1 MTWTWLGIAAAVFF
15 VFSCFWGFR
24 RGFVREAVSMLF
36 VVLSVVIVWF
46 INPYVNEFIRENTS
60 VYETIQGGCRSFVEE
75 QMPEGAALNH
85 EKQTSVIEDLHFP
98 SLLADGMKENNT
110 AEVYR
115 YLAVTSFA
123 DYISGYLSQV
133 AVNGIS
139 FLISYILATL
149 IIRMVSYALN
159 IFASIPVIRG
169 VNKMAGFLLGGMKS
183 IIFIWIAF
191 LILTVLCNTQIGE
204 KGLEIV
210 QQDTV
215 LNFLYNQ
222 NILAKVFTGIFYGA

>member
-1 MTWTWLGIAAAVFF
+1 MTWTWLGMVAAAFLI
-15 VFSCFWGFR
+15 FSCFMGFR

-75 QMPEGAALNH
+75 RVPEETVLDH
-85 EKQTSVIEDLHFP
+85 DKQTSVIDDLHLP
-98 SLLADGMKENNT
+98 GLLTGGIKENNT

-115 YLAVTSFA
+115 YLAVTSFV
-123 DYISGYLSQV
+123 DYVSGYLAQV

-139 FLISYILATL
+139 FLVSYILATL
-149 IIRMVSYALN
+149 LIRMVSYALN
-159 IFASIPVIRG
+159 ILASLPIIRG
-169 VNKMAGFLLGGMKS
+169 VNKAAGALLGGAKC

-204 KGLEIV
+204 KGLEMV
-210 QQDTV
+210 QQDAA
-215 LNFLYNQ
+215 LSFLYNQ
-222 NILAKVFTGIFYGA
+222 NILARVFTGIFYGV